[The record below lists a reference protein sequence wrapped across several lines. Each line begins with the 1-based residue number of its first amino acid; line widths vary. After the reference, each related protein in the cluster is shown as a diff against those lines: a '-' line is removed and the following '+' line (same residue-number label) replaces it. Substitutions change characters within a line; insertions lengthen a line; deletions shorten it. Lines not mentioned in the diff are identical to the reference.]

1 MNRGM
6 RSISLII
13 GSLLS
18 VAIVCTQL
26 FHLHTSEKKVVKT
39 EQQDSSQPGE
49 EVLYSFTSFSL
60 PSSVQVCVNLLP
72 CILFEILFEESEE
85 NQSDQEVPLH
95 PEKLFTTLFRVII
108 SPNAP

>member
-1 MNRGM
+1 M

-26 FHLHTSEKKVVKT
+26 VHFHISEEKAVKT
-39 EQQDSSQPGE
+39 EQQDNSQPTE
-49 EVLYSFTSFSL
+49 EVLYAFSSFSL
-60 PSSVQVCVNLLP
+60 PSSVQVCANLLP

-85 NQSDQEVPLH
+85 NQSDEVLPLH
-95 PEKLFTTLFRVII
+95 PEKLFITLFRVII